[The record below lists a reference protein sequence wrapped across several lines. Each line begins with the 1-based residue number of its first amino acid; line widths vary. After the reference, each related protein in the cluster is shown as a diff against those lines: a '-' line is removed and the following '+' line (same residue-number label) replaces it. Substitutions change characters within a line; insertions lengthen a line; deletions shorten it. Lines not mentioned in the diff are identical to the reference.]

1 MKISPLQLVH
11 LSFRKISV
19 EVDAQHLPPE
29 PQPDVDEHSLFDG
42 VVLKSQVSKTRLQDD
57 DTRGTP
63 YFLTFSLVLDNQ
75 PDPASTRQKFSPY
88 RLDIEVGAVVILR
101 HGAEKLGD
109 PEDLVAVNGPALIW
123 GAIREQVATLTAR
136 MPAGTALL
144 PSVNF
149 HDLKKSALEAASE
162 QAKTPAAKP
171 AAKRARKPKS

>member
-19 EVDAQHLPPE
+19 EVDAEHLPSE
-29 PQPDVDEHSLFDG
+29 PQTEVDEHSLFDG
-42 VVLKSQVSKTRLQDD
+42 VVIKSQVSRTPLPDED
-57 DTRGTP
+57 ARGTP
-63 YFLTFSLVLDNQ
+63 YFLTFSLVLDNE

-88 RLDIEVGAVVILR
+88 LLDIEVGAVVVLR
-101 HGAEKLGD
+101 NGAEKLGD

-123 GAIREQVATLTAR
+123 GAIREQVAALTAR

-149 HDLKKSALEAASE
+149 HDLKKGALEAASGHSGV
-162 QAKTPAAKP
+162 PAVMP
-171 AAKRARKPKS
+171 ATKRARRPKS

>member
-19 EVDAQHLPPE
+19 EVDVAHLPSE
-29 PQPDVDEHSLFDG
+29 GQTSVDEHSLFDG
-42 VVLKSQVSKTRLQDD
+42 VVIKSQVSKTQLQDED
-57 DTRGTP
+57 ARGTP
-63 YFLTFSLVLDNQ
+63 YFLTFSLALDNK

-88 RLDIEVGAVVILR
+88 LLDIEVGAVVILC

-171 AAKRARKPKS
+171 AAKRARKPRS